1 MNRWISIL
9 IIIFLFKGDVELH
22 QHQNMTDL
30 ESKGEGPSSCDATFT
45 HQDESVSIDNG
56 ADSLV
61 SA

>member
-1 MNRWISIL
+1 ML
-9 IIIFLFKGDVELH
+9 ITIILFKGDIKLH

-30 ESKGEGPSSCDATFT
+30 ESKEEGPSSCDATFT
-45 HQDESVSIDNG
+45 HQDESLSIDNG